1 MEIILGTSN
10 ITRPFRNPV
19 VALGNFDGIHVGHQR
34 IFQKAKAV
42 ARQIGGESLVFTFEP
57 HPLKVL
63 DPGRCPPLITPFKKK
78 MMLIENLG
86 IDAVICAEF
95 SREFSTMSDREFVRS
110 ILHERIG
117 VHTVIVGYN
126 YHFGRARQ
134 GGVQDL
140 KHYADEFGF
149 RVMTVGPVQVGHQT
163 VSSSAIRGLIRDG
176 RMTEAARLLGRHFI
190 VLGKVI
196 WGTARGRL
204 LGVPTANV
212 EILNELYPKNGVY
225 AVEIQID
232 RKTYR
237 GVANVG
243 VNPTFEGNR
252 FSVEVH
258 IFNFDQDI
266 YGREIQVAFIQRI
279 REERVFRTPEALTD
293 QIKRDMEQAKR
304 ILARP
309 ESPPDKP
316 NIEAVPENG

>member
-1 MEIILGTSN
+1 MQIIIGTSN

-34 IFQKAKAV
+34 IFEKAKAV
-42 ARQIGGESLVFTFEP
+42 AKQIGGESLVFTFEP

-63 DPGRCPPLITPFKKK
+63 DSGRCPALITPFKKK

-86 IDAVICAEF
+86 IDVVICAEF
-95 SREFSTMSDREFVRS
+95 STEFSTMSGREFVRS

-126 YHFGRARQ
+126 YHFGWARQ
-134 GGVQDL
+134 DGVDDL
-140 KHYADEFGF
+140 RRYADEFKF
-149 RVMTVGPVQVGHQT
+149 QVISIGPVQVGHHT

-225 AVEIQID
+225 AVEVQID
-232 RKTYR
+232 RKTYG

-243 VNPTFEGNR
+243 LNPTFEGNR

-258 IFNFDQDI
+258 IFNFDQNI

-279 REERVFRTPEALTD
+279 RNERVFKTPQALTD
-293 QIKRDMEQAKR
+293 QIKRDMEQAKH
-304 ILARP
+304 ILALH
-309 ESPPDKP
+309 EPPHTQR
-316 NIEAVPENG
+316 NIEALSQN